1 MRTIDSSIK
10 IGEKEIIP
18 SFSNYILI
26 YVENLKEPSE
36 KLFRTI
42 GEGSKMVGYKV
53 NIQKSVSFQRTSK
66 TDRKKK
72 DFNIREYQ
80 ELENSIKC

>member
-10 IGEKEIIP
+10 IGKKEILP

-53 NIQKSVSFQRTSK
+53 NIQKSVSFQCTSK
-66 TDRKKK
+66 TDRKK
-72 DFNIREYQ
+72 R
-80 ELENSIKC
+80 L